1 MCEWERRDVTAISEC
16 SNCSVQLG
24 CGGGCGSVAKNR
36 TGKACSPDC
45 RPVKELLELG
55 MSQYFGQDALKA

>member
-1 MCEWERRDVTAISEC
+1 MIDVWEKRDVTAIAEC
-16 SNCSVQLG
+16 FTCSMQLA

-36 TGKACSPDC
+36 TGNVCTTDC

-55 MSQYFGQDALKA
+55 FSAYLSSGM